1 LVAGGHIAEP
11 PVNSVYSSVVTRES
25 ICIMFTIAALN
36 DLNLLGADA
45 QNAYINVNTKEK
57 VYTVSREACYYCES
71 TVQSEMF
78 WCMMA

>member
-1 LVAGGHIAEP
+1 
-11 PVNSVYSSVVTRES
+11 
-25 ICIMFTIAALN
+25 MFTIAALN